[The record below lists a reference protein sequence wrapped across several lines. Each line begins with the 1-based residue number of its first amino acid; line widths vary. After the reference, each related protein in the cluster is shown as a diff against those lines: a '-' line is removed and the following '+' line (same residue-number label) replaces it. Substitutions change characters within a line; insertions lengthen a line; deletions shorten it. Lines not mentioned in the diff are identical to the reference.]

1 MGIGS
6 VRVRVWDLVCF
17 SVLDRVVREVLYK
30 KRHLS
35 KEMKEVR

>member
-1 MGIGS
+1 MLRKG
-6 VRVRVWDLVCF
+6 VWDLSSF